1 MAADAET
8 LTAPPLAAPAC
19 AQPTASRIEALDFVR
34 GVALFGILYMNVVAF
49 GLPYA
54 YANPANAGGA
64 DGANLWV
71 WAFGEIFVE
80 GTQRGLFSL
89 LFGASAILLTSRL
102 EAAGRR
108 DAADIY
114 ARRNLWLI
122 VFGLVDA
129 YLLLWPGD
137 ILFLYGLAALAL
149 HPFRNMAPGRLIA
162 CGLAG
167 LLVACAWNAHE
178 TGALLAS
185 HDAYLEASAA
195 RDAGRELSPAQQQAL
210 SDWPGAAAEYEA
222 TPADAAAAAE
232 ALRQPY
238 PALVAANAPRVAY
251 AQSWGTYRYF
261 FDVFGMMLIGMAL
274 FRLGVLTLG
283 RRTRVYLAMM
293 GAGYV
298 VGLAVNAAET
308 RWVMDHGFSAVAFAQ
323 SHLTYDVGRL
333 ATTLGHLGAL
343 LLFVRSGLLGW
354 LRRAVA
360 AVGRMAVTNY
370 LGQSLLGAAI
380 FIGCGLFGQLER
392 HQLYYVF
399 AAISLAQLAFSVAWL
414 RCFRFGP
421 VEWLWRSLTY
431 LHRPPMRR
439 A

>member
-1 MAADAET
+1 KRTARAGPCRAASRPPSLGEAEPGRPRYDRRLPPRRFHATRRAGTGEGRMAADAET
-8 LTAPPLAAPAC
+8 LTAPPLAAPAR

-162 CGLAG
+162 CGLAV

-185 HDAYLEASAA
+185 
-195 RDAGRELSPAQQQAL
+195 
-210 SDWPGAAAEYEA
+210 
-222 TPADAAAAAE
+222 
-232 ALRQPY
+232 
-238 PALVAANAPRVAY
+238 
-251 AQSWGTYRYF
+251 
-261 FDVFGMMLIGMAL
+261 
-274 FRLGVLTLG
+274 
-283 RRTRVYLAMM
+283 
-293 GAGYV
+293 
-298 VGLAVNAAET
+298 
-308 RWVMDHGFSAVAFAQ
+308 
-323 SHLTYDVGRL
+323 
-333 ATTLGHLGAL
+333 
-343 LLFVRSGLLGW
+343 
-354 LRRAVA
+354 
-360 AVGRMAVTNY
+360 
-370 LGQSLLGAAI
+370 
-380 FIGCGLFGQLER
+380 
-392 HQLYYVF
+392 
-399 AAISLAQLAFSVAWL
+399 
-414 RCFRFGP
+414 
-421 VEWLWRSLTY
+421 
-431 LHRPPMRR
+431 
-439 A
+439 